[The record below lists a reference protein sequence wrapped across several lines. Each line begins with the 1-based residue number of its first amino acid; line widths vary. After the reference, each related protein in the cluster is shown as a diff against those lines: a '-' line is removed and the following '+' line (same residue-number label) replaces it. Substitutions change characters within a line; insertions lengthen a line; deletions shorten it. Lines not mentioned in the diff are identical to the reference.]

1 LTKTP
6 FSFKHAGEIGV
17 AMKKTGLAL
26 ILPFLSL
33 LTIGTALAPA
43 AGNTSVSAPAIE
55 WQEDYGHPGPYDDT
69 NVESASNL
77 IQTSDG
83 GYAFM
88 DLGWGYQFTLIP
100 STIYKVDSSGNL
112 QWTKT
117 IDFLAASKIIQ
128 TSDGGYEV
136 TGHWTTY
143 PVYPEYTPTL
153 IKTDPQGN
161 IQWAANYSS
170 LPDLGISSTETK
182 TSDGGIAYWNVG
194 SITKTDSENNTQWV
208 KNLTYTVVDGT
219 APLKLSSVIETSDGA
234 LAVLGVG
241 YHLFDNPRTGRVY
254 LIKTEAFLPL
264 PSQTPL
270 PTPMPTPTPEPISTG
285 LVIAVVILV
294 AIGTIAIIVVIIV
307 GLLRYYKKRCKD
319 KST

>member
-1 LTKTP
+1 
-6 FSFKHAGEIGV
+6 
-17 AMKKTGLAL
+17 MKETALAL
-26 ILPFLSL
+26 ILLFLIS
-33 LTIGTALAPA
+33 GTRGEALAQTTIT
-43 AGNTSVSAPAIE
+43 TSVSAPAIE

-69 NVESASNL
+69 NVQSASNL

-88 DLGWGYQFTLIP
+88 DLGWGYQFTFVP
-100 STIYKVDSSGNL
+100 STIYRVDSSGSL

-128 TSDGGYEV
+128 TNDEGYEV
-136 TGHWTTY
+136 TGHWSTNGTTY
-143 PVYPEYTPTL
+143 EYTPTL

-161 IQWAANYSS
+161 IQWAANFSS
-170 LPDLGISSTETK
+170 IPDLGFSSTEIETI
-182 TSDGGIAYWNVG
+182 DGGFAYWKDG

-208 KNLTYTVVDGT
+208 KNLTYTGADGT

-234 LAVLGVG
+234 LAALGVG
-241 YHLFDNPRTGRVY
+241 YSLFDNPRTGRVY

-270 PTPMPTPTPEPISTG
+270 PTPLPTPTPEPISTA

-294 AIGTIAIIVVIIV
+294 ALGTVALLVFV
-307 GLLRYYKKRCKD
+307 GAGLRVYLKKRD
-319 KST
+319 ESKSP